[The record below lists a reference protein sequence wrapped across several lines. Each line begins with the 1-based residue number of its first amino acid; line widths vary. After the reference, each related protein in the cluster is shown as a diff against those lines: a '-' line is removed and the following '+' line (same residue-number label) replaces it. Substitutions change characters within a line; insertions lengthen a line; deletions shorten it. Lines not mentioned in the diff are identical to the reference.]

1 MATPLVS
8 AEQLKIV
15 SIRLEADRYNKP
27 LFLSGDGKS
36 GIVVEV
42 NIYEDLSKGYLTGG
56 IIIQDDLDIYR
67 VADLV
72 GTERIVVE
80 FESPDRSSGVIT
92 KTFIIEEITDN
103 IKTNDQ
109 SSFLSMALI
118 EDIKFY
124 NDLIRF
130 SKAYTGTGEDI
141 ISAIAKDKLGREVVI
156 ESKVSSFQQAFRYIV
171 PFQDPLSAINTVLSK
186 MTTESGLPFFFYS
199 SVIDNKF
206 YLTDLETIIKE
217 ESFNKDRP
225 FVFDQFNTVQSDIE
239 SQAVNIT
246 NLNLGLLENTLEIAL
261 DGGMG
266 SQYNSI
272 NATTGSPFK
281 FHIDMGDWF
290 ARLTE
295 AELFPREQNF
305 IAFDKKFIAD
315 PSQFDNKT
323 ITDYNTK
330 IVTRVTSQPYNDTNS
345 FSQEAY
351 PAAEI
356 YTMIRK
362 SAISHLMRNIYSINM
377 PGLLF
382 SVNNIKTCVGHQ
394 VRMNVKRNNTDI
406 KTNTTIDEKRSGD
419 FVILAKRHC
428 FDVVGERHTVA
439 LNLSKLAS
447 RSIQE

>member
-15 SIRLEADRYNKP
+15 SIRLEADRYNQP
-27 LFLSGDGKS
+27 LFLAGNGRSGV
-36 GIVVEV
+36 VVEV
-42 NIYEDLSKGYLTGG
+42 NIYEDLSKGFLTGG
-56 IIIQDDLDIYR
+56 IVIQDDLDIYR

-80 FESPDRSSGVIT
+80 FETPDRSSGLIT

-130 SKAYTGTGEDI
+130 SKAYTGTGEEI

-171 PFQDPLSAINTVLSK
+171 PFQDPLSAIYTVLSK
-186 MTTESGLPFFFYS
+186 MTTETGLPFFFYS
-199 SVIDNKF
+199 SVVDNKF
-206 YLTDLETIIKE
+206 YLTDLQTIIQEK
-217 ESFNKDRP
+217 SFNEVMP
-225 FVFDQFNTVQSDIE
+225 FVYDQFNTAKSDIE

-246 NLNLGLLENTLEIAL
+246 NLDLGLLENTLEIAL

-266 SQYNSI
+266 SQYNSV

-295 AELFPREQNF
+295 AELFPKEQNF

-315 PSQFDNKT
+315 PLQFDNKS

-330 IVTRVTSQPYNDTNS
+330 IVTRVTSQPYNDTNG

-362 SAISHLMRNIYSINM
+362 SVISHLMKNIYSINM

-382 SVNNIKTCVGHQ
+382 GFSIKTCVGHQ

-406 KTNTTIDEKRSGD
+406 NTNTTIDEKRSGD
-419 FVILAKRHC
+419 FVILSKRHC
-428 FDVVGERHTVA
+428 FDIVGERHTVA

>member
-8 AEQLKIV
+8 AEQLKII
-15 SIRLEADRYNKP
+15 SIRLEADRYNQP
-27 LFLSGDGKS
+27 LFLAGNGRSGV
-36 GIVVEV
+36 VVEV
-42 NIYEDLSKGYLTGG
+42 NIYEDLSKGFLTGG
-56 IIIQDDLDIYR
+56 MIIQDDLDIYR
-67 VADLV
+67 IADLV

-80 FESPDRSSGVIT
+80 FETPDRSSAVIT
-92 KTFIIEEITDN
+92 KTFIIEEIVDN

-109 SSFLSMALI
+109 SSFLSLALI

-130 SKAYTGTGEDI
+130 SKAYTGTGEEI

-171 PFQDPLSAINTVLSK
+171 PFQDPLSAIYTILSK
-186 MTTESGLPFFFYS
+186 MTTETGLPFFFYS
-199 SVIDNKF
+199 SVVDNKF
-206 YLTDLETIIKE
+206 YLTDLQTIIQE

-239 SQAVNIT
+239 SQAVNIN

-266 SQYNSI
+266 SQYNSV

-281 FHIDMGDWF
+281 FHIDMADWF

-295 AELFPREQNF
+295 AEMFPKEQNF

-315 PSQFDNKT
+315 PLQFDNKP

-330 IVTRVTSQPYNDTNS
+330 IVTRVTSQPYNDTNG

-351 PAAEI
+351 PAAEV

-362 SAISHLMRNIYSINM
+362 SVISHLMKNIYSINM

-382 SVNNIKTCVGHQ
+382 GFNIKTCVGHQ

-419 FVILAKRHC
+419 FVILSKRHC
-428 FDVVGERHTVA
+428 FDVVGERHNVA

-447 RSIQE
+447 RSIEE

>member
-15 SIRLEADRYNKP
+15 SIRLEADRYNQP
-27 LFLSGDGKS
+27 LFLAGNGRSGV
-36 GIVVEV
+36 VVEV
-42 NIYEDLSKGYLTGG
+42 NIYEDLSKGFLTGG
-56 IIIQDDLDIYR
+56 IVIQDDLDIYR

-80 FESPDRSSGVIT
+80 FETPDRSSGLIT

-130 SKAYTGTGEDI
+130 SKAYTGTGEEI

-171 PFQDPLSAINTVLSK
+171 PFQDPLSAIYTVLSK
-186 MTTESGLPFFFYS
+186 MTTETGLPFFFYS
-199 SVIDNKF
+199 SVVDNKF
-206 YLTDLETIIKE
+206 YLTDLQTIIQEK
-217 ESFNKDRP
+217 SFNEVMP
-225 FVFDQFNTVQSDIE
+225 FVYDQFNTVKSDIE

-246 NLNLGLLENTLEIAL
+246 NLDLGLLENTLEIAL

-266 SQYNSI
+266 SQYNSV

-281 FHIDMGDWF
+281 FHIDMADWF

-295 AELFPREQNF
+295 AELFPKEQNF

-315 PSQFDNKT
+315 PLQFDNKS

-330 IVTRVTSQPYNDTNS
+330 IVTRVTSQPYNDTNG

-362 SAISHLMRNIYSINM
+362 SVISHLMKNIYSINM

-382 SVNNIKTCVGHQ
+382 GFSIKTCVGHQ

-406 KTNTTIDEKRSGD
+406 NTNTTIDEKRSGD
-419 FVILAKRHC
+419 FVILSKRHC
-428 FDVVGERHTVA
+428 FDIVGERHTVA

>member
-15 SIRLEADRYNKP
+15 SIRLEADRYNQP
-27 LFLSGDGKS
+27 LFLAGNGRSGV
-36 GIVVEV
+36 VVEV
-42 NIYEDLSKGYLTGG
+42 NIYEDLSKGFLTGG
-56 IIIQDDLDIYR
+56 IVIQDDLDIYR

-80 FESPDRSSGVIT
+80 FETPDRSSGLIT

-130 SKAYTGTGEDI
+130 SKAYTGTGEEI

-171 PFQDPLSAINTVLSK
+171 PFQDPLSAIYTVLSK
-186 MTTESGLPFFFYS
+186 MTTETGLPFFFYS
-199 SVIDNKF
+199 SVVDNKF
-206 YLTDLETIIKE
+206 YLTDLQTIIQEK
-217 ESFNKDRP
+217 SFNEVMP
-225 FVFDQFNTVQSDIE
+225 FVYDQFNTAKSDIE

-246 NLNLGLLENTLEIAL
+246 NLDLGLLENTLEIAL

-266 SQYNSI
+266 SQYNSV

-281 FHIDMGDWF
+281 FHIDMADWF

-295 AELFPREQNF
+295 AELFPKEQNF

-315 PSQFDNKT
+315 PLQFDNKS

-330 IVTRVTSQPYNDTNS
+330 IVTRVTSQPYNDTNG

-362 SAISHLMRNIYSINM
+362 SVISHLMKNIYSINM

-382 SVNNIKTCVGHQ
+382 GFSIKTCVGHQ

-406 KTNTTIDEKRSGD
+406 NTNTTIDEKRSGD
-419 FVILAKRHC
+419 FVILSKRHC
-428 FDVVGERHTVA
+428 FDIVGERHTVA

>member
-15 SIRLEADRYNKP
+15 SIRLEADRYNQP
-27 LFLSGDGKS
+27 LFLAGNGRSGV
-36 GIVVEV
+36 VVEV
-42 NIYEDLSKGYLTGG
+42 NIYEDLSKGFLTGG
-56 IIIQDDLDIYR
+56 IVIQDDLDIYR

-80 FESPDRSSGVIT
+80 FETPDRSSGLIT

-130 SKAYTGTGEDI
+130 SKAYTGTGEEI

-171 PFQDPLSAINTVLSK
+171 PFQDPLSAIYTVLSK
-186 MTTESGLPFFFYS
+186 MTTETGLPFFFYS
-199 SVIDNKF
+199 SVVDNKF
-206 YLTDLETIIKE
+206 YLTDLQTIIQEK
-217 ESFNKDRP
+217 SFNEVMP
-225 FVFDQFNTVQSDIE
+225 FVYDQFNTAKSDIE

-246 NLNLGLLENTLEIAL
+246 NLDLGLLENTLEIAL

-266 SQYNSI
+266 SQYNSV

-281 FHIDMGDWF
+281 FHIDMADWF

-295 AELFPREQNF
+295 AELFPKEQNF

-315 PSQFDNKT
+315 PLQFDNKS

-330 IVTRVTSQPYNDTNS
+330 IVTRVTSQPYNDTNG

-356 YTMIRK
+356 NTMIRK
-362 SAISHLMRNIYSINM
+362 SVISHLMKNIYSINM

-382 SVNNIKTCVGHQ
+382 GFSIKTCVGHQ

-406 KTNTTIDEKRSGD
+406 NTNTTIDEKRSGD
-419 FVILAKRHC
+419 FVILSKRHC
-428 FDVVGERHTVA
+428 FDIVGERHTVA

>member
-15 SIRLEADRYNKP
+15 SIRLEADRYNQP
-27 LFLSGDGKS
+27 LFLAGNGRSGV
-36 GIVVEV
+36 VVEV
-42 NIYEDLSKGYLTGG
+42 NIYEDLSKGFLTGG
-56 IIIQDDLDIYR
+56 IVIQDDLDIYR

-80 FESPDRSSGVIT
+80 FETPDRSSGLIT

-130 SKAYTGTGEDI
+130 SKAYTGTGEEI

-171 PFQDPLSAINTVLSK
+171 PFQDPLSAIYTVLSK
-186 MTTESGLPFFFYS
+186 MTTETGLPFFFYS
-199 SVIDNKF
+199 SVVDNKF
-206 YLTDLETIIKE
+206 YLTDLQTIIQEK
-217 ESFNKDRP
+217 SFNEVMP
-225 FVFDQFNTVQSDIE
+225 FVYDQFNTVKSDIE

-246 NLNLGLLENTLEIAL
+246 NVDLGLLENTLEIAL

-266 SQYNSI
+266 SQYNSV

-281 FHIDMGDWF
+281 FHIDMADWF

-295 AELFPREQNF
+295 AELFPKEQNF

-315 PSQFDNKT
+315 PLQFDNKS

-330 IVTRVTSQPYNDTNS
+330 IVTRVTSQPYNDTNG

-362 SAISHLMRNIYSINM
+362 SVISHLMKNIYSINM

-382 SVNNIKTCVGHQ
+382 GFSIKTCVGHQ

-406 KTNTTIDEKRSGD
+406 NTNTTIDEKRSGD
-419 FVILAKRHC
+419 FVILSKRHC
-428 FDVVGERHTVA
+428 FDIVGERHTVA

>member
-15 SIRLEADRYNKP
+15 SIRLEADRYNQP
-27 LFLSGDGKS
+27 LFLAGNGRSGV
-36 GIVVEV
+36 VVEV
-42 NIYEDLSKGYLTGG
+42 NIYEDLSKGFLTGG
-56 IIIQDDLDIYR
+56 IVIQDDLDIYR

-80 FESPDRSSGVIT
+80 FETPDRSSGLIT

-171 PFQDPLSAINTVLSK
+171 PFQDPLSAIYTVLSK
-186 MTTESGLPFFFYS
+186 MTTETGLPFFFYS
-199 SVIDNKF
+199 SVVDNKF
-206 YLTDLETIIKE
+206 YLTDLQTIIQEK
-217 ESFNKDRP
+217 SFNEVMP
-225 FVFDQFNTVQSDIE
+225 FVYDQFNTVKSDIE

-246 NLNLGLLENTLEIAL
+246 NLDLGLLENTLEIAL

-266 SQYNSI
+266 SQYNSV

-281 FHIDMGDWF
+281 FHIDMADWF

-295 AELFPREQNF
+295 AELFPKEQNF

-315 PSQFDNKT
+315 PLQFDNKS

-330 IVTRVTSQPYNDTNS
+330 IVTRVTSQPYNDTNG

-362 SAISHLMRNIYSINM
+362 SVISHLMKNIYSINM

-382 SVNNIKTCVGHQ
+382 GFSIKTCVGHQ

-406 KTNTTIDEKRSGD
+406 NTNTTIDEKRSGD
-419 FVILAKRHC
+419 FVILSKRHC
-428 FDVVGERHTVA
+428 FDIVGERHTVA